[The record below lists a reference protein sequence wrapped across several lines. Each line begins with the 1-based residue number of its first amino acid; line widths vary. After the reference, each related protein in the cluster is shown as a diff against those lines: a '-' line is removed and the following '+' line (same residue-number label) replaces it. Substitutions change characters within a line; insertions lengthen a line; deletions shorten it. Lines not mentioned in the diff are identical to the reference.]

1 MNYLS
6 VENIAK
12 RYGDR
17 LLFEDVSFGIDK
29 GQKVAFIAKNGSGK
43 TTLLRALAGIEPA
56 DSGNVVFRN
65 GISVGFLAQD
75 QVFDPNLTIHEVIHL
90 IDSPAFNAKATYD
103 ACLAN
108 GAEGDDFHE
117 AMEAMERTGAWD
129 IDMRM
134 DAILSKLKLT
144 DQDKKVSQLSGG
156 QVKRL
161 ALAQVL
167 IFQPDF
173 VILDE
178 PTNHLDLDMIE
189 WLETYLDN
197 TNMTLFMVT
206 HDRYFLER
214 VCDVILE
221 LDNQTIYRYKG
232 NYSYYLEKKA
242 ERQEIEQVN
251 IDKAKNLMSTELEW
265 IRRQPKARGTKSKSR
280 VDAFQ
285 DIKTVATKRVDKDS
299 MEMEVNMTRIG
310 SKILEFHKVQKA
322 YGDLPILN
330 QFDYTFKKGERIG
343 IIGKNG
349 VGKTTFLN
357 MITGKEPADGGKIVV
372 GDTIVFGYYS
382 QQGMKFKDD
391 QRIIDAVKDIAEIIP
406 LTKGKKITASQ
417 LLERFLFPT
426 HMHYQYISKLS
437 GGEKRRL
444 YLLTIFM
451 ANPNFLILDEPT
463 NDLDVFTINV
473 LEDFLLSYP
482 GCLLVVSH
490 DRFFMDKMVDHLFV
504 FKGEGKVK
512 DYPGN
517 YTLYR
522 AAMAQ
527 EKKDKKAL
535 KDSKPKAVVAAP
547 VVAKP
552 KAPTQK
558 ISYKEKVEFEQ
569 LEKDIESLE
578 TEKANLTKQ
587 LSSGELDNNELMEV
601 SSKMTTVVDSLDDKS
616 MRWLELSEKA

>member
-17 LLFEDVSFGIDK
+17 LLFQDVSFGIDK

-75 QVFDPNLTIHEVIHL
+75 QVFDSNLTIHEVIHM
-90 IDSPAFNAKATYD
+90 IDSPAFHAKATYD
-103 ACLAN
+103 TCLAN
-108 GAEGDDFHE
+108 GAEGDDFHD

-129 IDMRM
+129 IDMRI
-134 DAILSKLKLT
+134 DSILSKLKLT

-189 WLETYLDN
+189 WLETYLEN

-251 IDKAKNLMSTELEW
+251 IDKAKNLMSTELDW

-285 DIKTVATKRVDKDS
+285 DIKAAATKKVDKDS

-349 VGKTTFLN
+349 VGKSTFLN

-417 LLERFLFPT
+417 LLERFLFPS

-504 FKGEGKVK
+504 FKGKGQVK

-522 AAMAQ
+522 AAVAQ

-535 KDSKPKAVVAAP
+535 KDKAPKAVVEAP
-547 VVAKP
+547 VAAKP
-552 KAPTQK
+552 KAPSQK
-558 ISYKEKVEFEQ
+558 MSYKEKVEFEQ

-578 TEKANLTKQ
+578 TEKATLTAQ
-587 LSSGELDNNELMEV
+587 LSSGELDNHELMEV
-601 SSKMTTVVDSLDDKS
+601 SSKMTTVVDSLDEKS

>member
-6 VENIAK
+6 VENVAK

-17 LLFEDVSFGIDK
+17 LLFQDVSFGIDK
-29 GQKVAFIAKNGSGK
+29 GQRVAFIAKNGSGK
-43 TTLLRALAGIEPA
+43 TTLLRALAGIEPP

-65 GISVGFLAQD
+65 GITIGFLAQD
-75 QVFDPNLTIHEVIHL
+75 QVFDPNASILDIINQ
-90 IDSPAFNAKATYD
+90 IDSPAFRAKATYET
-103 ACLAN
+103 CLEN
-108 GAEGDDFHE
+108 GADGDDFHV
-117 AMEAMERTGAWD
+117 AMEDMERTGAWD
-129 IDMRM
+129 IDVRIES
-134 DAILSKLKLT
+134 ILSKLKLK
-144 DQDKKVSQLSGG
+144 DQSKKVSELSGG
-156 QVKRL
+156 QIKRL

-189 WLETYLDN
+189 WLETYLAG

-280 VDAFQ
+280 VDAF
-285 DIKTVATKRVDKDS
+285 DGIKEVATKKVAKDS

-310 SKILEFHKVQKA
+310 SKILEFHRVKKSF
-322 YGDLPILN
+322 GDLPILN
-330 QFDYTFKKGERIG
+330 KFDYTFKKGERIG

-349 VGKTTFLN
+349 VGKSTFLN
-357 MITGKEPADGGKIVV
+357 MIIGKEEPTDGKIIV

-382 QQGMKFKDD
+382 QQGMQFKPG
-391 QRIIDAVKDIAEIIP
+391 QRVIEAVKDIAEIIP
-406 LTKGKKITASQ
+406 LTKGRKITASQ

-426 HMHYQYISKLS
+426 SSHYQYIEKLS

-473 LEDFLLSYP
+473 LEDFLLNYP
-482 GCLLVVSH
+482 GCLIVVSH

-504 FKGEGKVK
+504 FKGEGEIK

-522 AAMAQ
+522 EALAQ

-535 KDSKPKAVVAAP
+535 KDSKPKAAP
-547 VVAKP
+547 VVVEKP
-552 KAPTQK
+552 KAPAQK
-558 ISYKEKVEFEQ
+558 MTFKEQKEFEQ

-578 TEKANLTKQ
+578 NEKAKLTEQ

-601 SSKMTTVVDSLDDKS
+601 SSKMTTVVDNLDEKS

>member
-6 VENIAK
+6 VENVSK

-17 LLFEDVSFGIDK
+17 LLFQEVSFGIDK

-43 TTLLRALAGIEPA
+43 TTLLRALAGIEPPDA
-56 DSGNVVFRN
+56 GNIVYRN
-65 GISVGFLAQD
+65 DISVGFLAQD
-75 QVFDPNLTIHEVIHL
+75 QVFEPTATIQEIINQ
-90 IDSPAFNAKATYD
+90 IDSPAFRAKAVYE
-103 ACLAN
+103 ACLAS
-108 GAEGDDFHE
+108 GADGDDFHD
-117 AMEAMERTGAWD
+117 AMEEMERTGAWD
-129 IDMRM
+129 IDVRIES
-134 DAILSKLKLT
+134 ILSKLKLK
-144 DQDKKVSQLSGG
+144 DQSKKVSQLSGG
-156 QVKRL
+156 QIKRL

-189 WLETYLDN
+189 WLETYLES

-242 ERQEIEQVN
+242 ERQEIEQAN

-280 VDAFQ
+280 VDAF
-285 DIKTVATKRVDKDS
+285 DDLKAVATKKIAKDS

-310 SKILEFHKVQKA
+310 SKILEFHRVKKSF
-322 YGDLPILN
+322 GDLPILN
-330 QFDYTFKKGERIG
+330 KFDYTFKKGERIG

-349 VGKTTFLN
+349 VGKSTFLN
-357 MITGKEPADGGKIVV
+357 MIIGKEEPTEGKIIV

-382 QQGMKFKDD
+382 QQGMQFKPG
-391 QRIIDAVKDIAEIIP
+391 QRVIDAVKDIAEIIP
-406 LTKGKKITASQ
+406 LTKGRKITASQ

-426 HMHYQYISKLS
+426 HMHYQYIEKLS

-444 YLLTIFM
+444 YLLTVFM

-473 LEDFLLSYP
+473 LEDFLLNYP
-482 GCLLVVSH
+482 GCLIVVSH

-504 FKGEGKVK
+504 FKGEGEVK

-522 AAMAQ
+522 KAIAQ

-535 KDSKPKAVVAAP
+535 KDSKPKAAP
-547 VVAKP
+547 VTVEKP

-558 ISYKEKVEFEQ
+558 MTYKEKVEFEQ
-569 LEKDIESLE
+569 LEKDIAHLE
-578 TEKANLTKQ
+578 TEKSNLTAQ
-587 LSSGELDNNELMEV
+587 LSSGNLSNDKLMEV
-601 SSKMTTVVDSLDDKS
+601 SDRMKVVVDELDEKS
-616 MRWLELSEKA
+616 MRWLELSEKV